1 MATSDQH
8 RAVLE
13 VDWLGFSR
21 RATDAVRRVVERYP
35 TAAERGAETGRGEG
49 GDTAYVIDREAED
62 AIFAELEA
70 LGEPVTAISEER
82 GEVQV
87 LGGGPVH
94 VVIDPIDGSL
104 NAKRGL
110 PFPSVSIAVAAGSRM
125 EDVELGYVAE
135 IQSRR
140 EWWARRGQGAFEDGE
155 RLRALE
161 PGPLEVI
168 GVEAPLPPL
177 VEEYAA
183 AIGSLEARRV
193 RALGSVAVTLCLVAA
208 GRLDAMVTLGPVR
221 SVDSAGGQ
229 LVVREAGGAVA
240 FPEGGDETPLA
251 LDRRSRVLA
260 ARDAQLLARLLA
272 TFRTSS

>member
-1 MATSDQH
+1 MAASEQRRTL
-8 RAVLE
+8 LE
-13 VDWLGFSR
+13 ADWLGFAR

-110 PFPSVSIAVAAGSRM
+110 PFPSVSIAVATGSRM
-125 EDVELGYVAE
+125 EHVELGYVAE

-140 EWWARRGQGAFEDGE
+140 EWWARSGEGAFEDGE
-155 RLRALE
+155 RLQALE
-161 PGPLEVI
+161 P
-168 GVEAPLPPL
+168 
-177 VEEYAA
+177 
-183 AIGSLEARRV
+183 
-193 RALGSVAVTLCLVAA
+193 

-221 SVDSAGGQ
+221 SVDSAAGQ

-240 FPEGGDETPLA
+240 FPEGGDDEAPLA

-260 ARDAQLLARLLA
+260 ARDAQLLARLRA